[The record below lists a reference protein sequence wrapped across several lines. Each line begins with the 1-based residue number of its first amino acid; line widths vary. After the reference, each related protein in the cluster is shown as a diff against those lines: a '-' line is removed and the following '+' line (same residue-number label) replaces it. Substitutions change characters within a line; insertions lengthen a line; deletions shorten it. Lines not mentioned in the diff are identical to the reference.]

1 MSTLIRPARLLP
13 LLLLAWLSTATA
25 SEDEP
30 YAFEMLIFER
40 PDGPDEIVPRDPELP
55 PTERRETG
63 TLEQQEAVERT
74 LDAVATTLQRKGMRV
89 LRHDAWRQVPVARNS
104 DSWYRIDTGDVRGLV
119 RVARGR
125 YLHLDAELYLQGM
138 DPQTVQPITLKR
150 RFRSEELHYLDHP
163 RVGILIQAEPVES
176 DSPEQATSN
185 AMIEPRPAEPQGGDR

>member
-1 MSTLIRPARLLP
+1 MSTLIRFA
-13 LLLLAWLSTATA
+13 LLLSLMLLGWLSTATA

-40 PDGPDEIVPRDPELP
+40 PDGVDEIVPRDPELP
-55 PTERRETG
+55 LPERRELG
-63 TLEQQEAVERT
+63 RLEQQQSVERT
-74 LDAVATTLQRKGMRV
+74 LDAVATTLRRKGMRV

-104 DSWYRIDTGDVRGLV
+104 DSWFRIDNGQVRGLV

-125 YLHLDAELYLQGM
+125 YLHLDAELFLPGM
-138 DPQTVQPITLKR
+138 DPETMRPITLKR

-163 RVGILIQAEPVES
+163 RVGILIQAEPVTSENQ
-176 DSPEQATSN
+176 EQATSK